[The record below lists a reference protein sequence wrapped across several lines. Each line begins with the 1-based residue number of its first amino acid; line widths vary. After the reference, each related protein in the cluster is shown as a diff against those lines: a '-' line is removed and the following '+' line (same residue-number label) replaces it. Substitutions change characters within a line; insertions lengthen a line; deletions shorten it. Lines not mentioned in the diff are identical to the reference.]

1 MSKNV
6 KPWDLLN
13 PNKKR
18 SLESLANERFEIC
31 KLCPNLI
38 KLSNQCKKCGCFMQ
52 LKTKLEDAT
61 CPEGKW

>member
-18 SLESLANERFEIC
+18 SQEDLANERFSIC
-31 KLCPNLI
+31 RECPYLI

-52 LKTKLEDAT
+52 LKTKLEEAT

>member
-1 MSKNV
+1 MSNNV

-18 SLESLANERFEIC
+18 SPESLANERFEIC
-31 KLCPNLI
+31 KSCPNLI